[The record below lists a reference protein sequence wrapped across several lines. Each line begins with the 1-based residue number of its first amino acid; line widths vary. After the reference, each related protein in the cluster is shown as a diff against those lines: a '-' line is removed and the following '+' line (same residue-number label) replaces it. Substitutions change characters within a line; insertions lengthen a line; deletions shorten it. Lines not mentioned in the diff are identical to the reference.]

1 MQLLNLCSFLTC
13 AVLFARAMPNV
24 DQPIKC
30 RLRDSVPASGEPIGC
45 TSCVHKNTESK
56 QSSTF
61 CSSSTVNRVFVS
73 STRVATHALS
83 STPCPTSTS
92 LVADRSTPCLS
103 CQFTRTS
110 NQDTTPDIPAT
121 QTKIFQSPSSRSV
134 GTSSRVDTTE
144 SVTTTTFVTDKT
156 STSIV
161 SSSGITTP
169 STFTNTSESTSTQYQ
184 SSQTIST
191 TTAVLTRLI
200 VTSSP
205 SVTTSVTVGTPAF
218 WNPRQPQPPPPIPN
232 EPAPPPTVDESNPTP
247 PNVPAPPPDNTPP
260 PPPNQPRSRPPARE
274 RPPQLPSEPEA
285 PPSRRSP
292 TDRRPPSR
300 ETPPPTRE
308 RTPQPPS
315 DRRPPSRNTP
325 PPPPNN
331 SPPPTQSPPPQPPA
345 PAPDD
350 PQLTPVS
357 YYDFGSCCAS
367 PLVFDVNY
375 DWRVQV
381 KFGTGIWL
389 DPSNVTELHAGAD
402 GGDVMLAMPD
412 MNGNGQI
419 DIEEVFGNRTL
430 SPFTNMS
437 YKAANGFE
445 ALHMLA
451 IEADNQ
457 PLCTEKSAN
466 PKDKSVLVSLPKL
479 KACLQKYG
487 HDLGFI
493 SGDNVKVLQPLNQ
506 VDTVDVVDYVET
518 PDDCKGGTKHAQKG
532 HYYDKAGHE
541 WRVDDVWFMTG
552 TPYSKGLI

>member
-1 MQLLNLCSFLTC
+1 MHFSGNTTSLGLVLLIVTSAWALPENMEPQG
-13 AVLFARAMPNV
+13 ANI
-24 DQPIKC
+24 IKC
-30 RLRDSVPASGEPIGC
+30 RLRELNQNQYGNSNSDTSSSPGQIASKQYGMPQESYLNCGSDRC
-45 TSCVHKNTESK
+45 DAVHKSES
-56 QSSTF
+56 S
-61 CSSSTVNRVFVS
+61 
-73 STRVATHALS
+73 A
-83 STPCPTSTS
+83 TPCSTS
-92 LVADRSTPCLS
+92 VESS
-103 CQFTRTS
+103 
-110 NQDTTPDIPAT
+110 IV
-121 QTKIFQSPSSRSV
+121 QTKTP
-134 GTSSRVDTTE
+134 E
-144 SVTTTTFVTDKT
+144 S

-161 SSSGITTP
+161 T
-169 STFTNTSESTSTQYQ
+169 
-184 SSQTIST
+184 SSQ
-191 TTAVLTRLI
+191 
-200 VTSSP
+200 
-205 SVTTSVTVGTPAF
+205 SVETPNSTTSVPPSSLSTLTTSRVSTNTPEITTSV
-218 WNPRQPQPPPPIPN
+218 PPSPYEPPKQPPSPTPTPHKPQNPPPPPKEPPTKPLSPPAPN
-232 EPAPPPTVDESNPTP
+232 RHPSPSPEQPPAPPTFPTPTPHKPPHKPPRKPNNPPPPPKEPPTKLFSPPAPTPHPSPAPPPPAKLPTP
-247 PNVPAPPPDNTPP
+247 LSQKPLVPAPPPPP
-260 PPPNQPRSRPPARE
+260 PPVAE
-274 RPPQLPSEPEA
+274 EP
-285 PPSRRSP
+285 P
-292 TDRRPPSR
+292 TDNGS
-300 ETPPPTRE
+300 
-308 RTPQPPS
+308 
-315 DRRPPSRNTP
+315 
-325 PPPPNN
+325 
-331 SPPPTQSPPPQPPA
+331 
-345 PAPDD
+345 
-350 PQLTPVS
+350 
-357 YYDFGSCCAS
+357 SCCAS

-430 SPFTNMS
+430 SPFTNVS

-445 ALHMLA
+445 ALHKLA
-451 IEADNQ
+451 IEADAQ

-518 PDDCKGGTKHAQKG
+518 PDDCKGGMKHAQKG